1 MALGFIMLE
10 FPKWKYTII
19 LLVIFLSTIY
29 SLPNLYPQQPAVQI
43 SVSRGNM
50 EPDLPKRIETLLLAN
65 GIKPLSVKIENGDV
79 MVRLKSPDD
88 QIKAADVIRPEL
100 GSRYT
105 SALNLASTIPEWLRK
120 IGAKPMTLGLDLQGG
135 VHFLLEV
142 DQKAAIEKRENTYI
156 EEIRALL
163 SEQKF
168 NGFDV
173 SRGNDGIRIAMKT
186 DADLNKAQS
195 ALSFGFPQ
203 ILFTELPVE
212 NGPSLKATLTP
223 AALKAITD
231 GAVDQ
236 NITTLR
242 NRIDALGV
250 AEPIIQR
257 QGNQRIIVQLPGV
270 QDTAEAKDIIG
281 ATATLEYRAQIGT
294 FQDALQ
300 AQKTGIVPPEARL
313 YFMRETNP
321 DGSRIPI
328 LLSRRIIVSGDQ
340 LVDATPGI
348 DPQTGQPMV
357 SIKLNTSGGKRMF
370 NHTLENTGK
379 SMAVVFIERIPET
392 RKVDGVEVKTV
403 KIIEDVINSATING
417 VFGKDFQTTGL
428 DPQEADRLSKQLK
441 AGALAAPMDFVQE
454 RVIGPSLGA
463 ENVERGIKAVL
474 YSFVFVLVFFV
485 IYYKMFGV
493 ITNIALLL
501 NLLLVVAVMSLFG
514 ATLSL
519 PGFAGIA
526 LTVGMSVDANV
537 LINERIREE
546 LRMGNTPLASI
557 ATGYIKA
564 SGTIVD
570 ANTTALL
577 GGIAMAA
584 FGSGPIRGFGIT
596 LIIGILTSMFT
607 AVTVSRAI
615 ATLIYGRRR
624 KLTGVSV

>member
-1 MALGFIMLE
+1 MLE
-10 FPKWKYTII
+10 FPKWKYAVI
-19 LLVIFLSTIY
+19 LLVLLASVVY
-29 SLPNLYPQQPAVQI
+29 SLPNIFPQQPAVQI
-43 SVSRGNM
+43 SVTRGTM
-50 EPDLPKRIETLLLAN
+50 EPDLPGRIKAILKAN
-65 GIKPLSVKIENGDV
+65 AITPLSVALENDDV
-79 MVRLKSPDD
+79 MVRLRNPDD
-88 QIKAADVIRPEL
+88 QLKAADVIRPEL
-100 GSRYT
+100 GANYT
-105 SALNLASTIPEWLRK
+105 SALNLASTVPAWLRSF
-120 IGAKPMTLGLDLQGG
+120 GAKPMTLGLDLQGG
-135 VHFLLEV
+135 VHFLMEV
-142 DQKAAIEKRENTYI
+142 DQQAALEKRENALV
-156 EEIRALL
+156 EEIRAFLN
-163 SEQKF
+163 EQKYS
-168 NGFDV
+168 NVDV
-173 SRGNDGIRIAMKT
+173 SRGNEGIRIAFK
-186 DADLNKAQS
+186 DAATRDRARF
-195 ALSFGFPQ
+195 ALTAGFNQ
-203 ILFTELPVE
+203 MLFTALPPELG
-212 NGPSLKATLTP
+212 NGLAATATS
-223 AALKAITD
+223 AELKAITD

-250 AEPIIQR
+250 SEPVIQR
-257 QGNQRIIVQLPGV
+257 QGNSRIIVQLPGV

-281 ATATLEYRAQIGT
+281 ATATLEYRGQIGT
-294 FQDALQ
+294 FDDALQ
-300 AQKTGIVPPEARL
+300 AQSTGIIPAGARL

-321 DGSRIPI
+321 DGTRIPI
-328 LLSRRIIVSGDQ
+328 LLSRRVIVSGDQ

-348 DPQTGQPMV
+348 DSQTGQPMV
-357 SIKLNTSGGKRMF
+357 SIKLNSAGGKRMLS
-370 NHTLENTGK
+370 HTLENAGK
-379 SMAVVFIERIPET
+379 PMAVVFIERIPET
-392 RKVDGVEVKTV
+392 RKVDGVEVKSI
-403 KIIEDVINSATING
+403 KISEDVINSARING

-441 AGALAAPMDFVQE
+441 AGALAAPMDFAQE

-463 ENVERGIKAVL
+463 ENVERGMKAVL

-485 IYYKMFGV
+485 LYYKLFGV
-493 ITNIALLL
+493 ITNVALLL
-501 NLLLVVAVMSLFG
+501 NLLLVVAVMSMFG
-514 ATLSL
+514 ATLTL

-546 LRMGNTPLASI
+546 LRLGNSPLASI
-557 ATGYIKA
+557 AAGYDKA

-570 ANTTALL
+570 ANLTALL